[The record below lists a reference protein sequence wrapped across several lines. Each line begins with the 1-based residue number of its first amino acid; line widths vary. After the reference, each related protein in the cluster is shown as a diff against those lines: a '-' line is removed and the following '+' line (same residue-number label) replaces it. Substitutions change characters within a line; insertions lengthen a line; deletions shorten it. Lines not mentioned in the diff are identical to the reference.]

1 MRFFRNKGEKH
12 KGRRQPY
19 KGKVEQKWNPIP
31 QVQEKGTTI
40 SNKFGVLDDTKED
53 ERADNENEKRVQTG
67 GEQKT
72 NNEEYNKNKEVVLE
86 SMERNGEQVLGSNGD
101 NKQHNAHNSVNDVGK
116 EDRHKDSKQSKNT
129 SPQLEEYND
138 NGGVNDEDEV
148 VPVTNQDSKS
158 MEEGEINEEEIAQDK
173 AKINILSEQE
183 IKMVGW
189 RQIQQIH
196 VNI

>member
-1 MRFFRNKGEKH
+1 MRFFRNRGENH
-12 KGRRQPY
+12 KGGRQPY

-31 QVQEKGTTI
+31 QVQEKGTTT

-53 ERADNENEKRVQTG
+53 ERADNEKEKRVQTG

-72 NNEEYNKNKEVVLE
+72 NNEEYNKNKK
-86 SMERNGEQVLGSNGD
+86 S
-101 NKQHNAHNSVNDVGK
+101 GK

-129 SPQLEEYND
+129 APQLEEYND

-158 MEEGEINEEEIAQDK
+158 MEKSEINEEEIA
-173 AKINILSEQE
+173 
-183 IKMVGW
+183 
-189 RQIQQIH
+189 
-196 VNI
+196 